1 MSSSAHIDRFRH
13 FMVEV
18 DIGLNDE
25 RLLVSTDTSPFTDKA
40 PEMLFDIPVPG
51 QSSLFG
57 CFQIL
62 LNTAIGSGTLM
73 VPYTY
78 TAGMGLALLV
88 SAIFGILA
96 YMAMHFLIDASNYCK
111 KYDYHGLFAH
121 CFGPKLIWIL
131 NVMVLL
137 VQFGAMMIYS
147 HWNGKLVNHLINY
160 TQSVIVGSNSFWI
173 ALVTA
178 VVVFPLTIFRQ
189 ISKLEK
195 FAMLSTFFIIL
206 LIVHSVYWF
215 VKGYL
220 NGTFDERKSQF
231 VAFDFSKWKVVIAAF
246 SVNSMAFN
254 CHINLFACLE
264 NLRNCTIKRARALGI
279 ITVAVAFLL
288 YHIFG
293 TFTYLYLFDELST
306 HESALEYYDHSDPFT
321 IVTICGVIL
330 ILVISSPIVCWAARN
345 SLNMMIWKDKP
356 MTNVRWVS
364 IGGGICLVASFLA
377 SSSDNVLL
385 FFDLVGGLF
394 TPMII
399 LLFPAVFFLRIC
411 KEASLGMKAL
421 AGVTAAFTI
430 VGAGACTY
438 QAIDEIIN
446 AAK

>member
-1 MSSSAHIDRFRH
+1 MAEHEIS
-13 FMVEV
+13 
-18 DIGLNDE
+18 LNDE
-25 RLLVSTDTSPFTDKA
+25 RLLASTDTTSPFTDKA
-40 PEMLFDIPVPG
+40 PDLLFDIHVPG
-51 QSSLFG
+51 QSTLFG

-88 SAIFGILA
+88 SGVFGTLA
-96 YMAMHFLIDASNYCK
+96 YLAMHFLIDASYTCR
-111 KYDYHGLFAH
+111 KYDYHGLFKH
-121 CFGPKLIWIL
+121 CFGEKMMWIL

-147 HWNGKLVNHLINY
+147 HWNGKLVNHLVNY
-160 TQSVIVGSNSFWI
+160 TGNVVIGSNSFWI

-178 VVVFPLTIFRQ
+178 AVVFPLTIFRQ

-195 FAMLSTFFIIL
+195 FAMLSTLFIIL
-206 LIVHSVYWF
+206 LIVHSIYWF
-215 VKGYL
+215 VKGYF
-220 NGTFDERKSQF
+220 NGDFDDRKSQF
-231 VAFDFSKWKVVIAAF
+231 VAFDFTKWKVVIAAF

-264 NLRNCTIKRARALGI
+264 NLKHCTIKRARLLGI
-279 ITVAVAFLL
+279 ITVAAAFFL
-288 YHIFG
+288 YHVFG
-293 TFTYLYLFDELST
+293 SFTYLYLFDKLST
-306 HESALEYYDHSDPFT
+306 HESALEYYEQSDVFT

-364 IGGGICLVASFLA
+364 LGGGICLVASFLA

-411 KEASLGMKAL
+411 KEATVGMKAL
-421 AGVTAAFTI
+421 AYITAAFTI
-430 VGAGACTY
+430 VGAAACTY
-438 QAIDEIIN
+438 QAIDEIIQ

>member
-1 MSSSAHIDRFRH
+1 MAEHEIS
-13 FMVEV
+13 
-18 DIGLNDE
+18 LNDE
-25 RLLVSTDTSPFTDKA
+25 RLLASTDTTSPFTEKA
-40 PEMLFDIPVPG
+40 PDLLFDIKVPG
-51 QSSLFG
+51 RSTLFG
-57 CFQIL
+57 CFQIM

-88 SAIFGILA
+88 SAIFGTLA
-96 YMAMHFLIDASNYCK
+96 YLAMHFLIDASKTCR
-111 KYDYHGLFAH
+111 KYDYHGLFEH
-121 CFGPKLIWIL
+121 CFGAKMMWIL

-160 TQSVIVGSNSFWI
+160 TGNVVIGSNSFWI

-178 VVVFPLTIFRQ
+178 GVVFPLTIFRQ

-195 FAMLSTFFIIL
+195 FAMLSTLFIVL
-206 LIVHSVYWF
+206 LIVHSIYWF

-220 NGTFDERKSQF
+220 NGDFDARKAQF
-231 VAFDFSKWKVVIAAF
+231 VAFDFSRWKVVIAAF

-264 NLRNCTIKRARALGI
+264 NLKNCTVNRARLLGI
-279 ITVAVAFLL
+279 ITIAAAFFL
-288 YHIFG
+288 YHVFG
-293 TFTYLYLFDELST
+293 TFTYLYLFDDLST
-306 HESALEYYDHSDPFT
+306 HESALEYYDHSDVFT

-364 IGGGICLVASFLA
+364 IGAGICLVASFLA

-399 LLFPAVFFLRIC
+399 LLFPAVFFLRVC
-411 KEASLGMKAL
+411 KEASAGMKAL
-421 AGVTAAFTI
+421 AYITAAFTI
-430 VGAGACTY
+430 VGAAACTY
-438 QAIDEIIN
+438 QAIDEIIQ